1 LVIGNSC
8 DSGESTEV
16 VSRRERSLPE
26 SPFQLK
32 P

>member
-1 LVIGNSC
+1 LVIGNCC

-26 SPFQLK
+26 RLYQLK